1 MSAAT
6 IAAGVSAAA
15 VASTASILAT
25 TAAPTAAVVKNT
37 IFKAFP
43 VRSLDLNLTRGRDL
57 HEGLAAHIAALTVT
71 FGPDSC
77 PAKNALSSFYVNE
90 LPRIY
95 TKTPR
100 IKFNTVETSNG
111 NCSLTVTLTAN
122 PSDPS
127 SATSTDLIDLYSC
140 TTPEDIYGGLVHRLQ
155 SATKLASTKLSNS
168 RK

>member
-25 TAAPTAAVVKNT
+25 TAAPTAAVEKNT

-71 FGPDSC
+71 FGPDSYHFMSMSYREYIQ
-77 PAKNALSSFYVNE
+77 KLHE
-90 LPRIY
+90 LNSIRS
-95 TKTPR
+95 K
-100 IKFNTVETSNG
+100 TSNG

-155 SATKLASTKLSNS
+155 SATKLALNEA
-168 RK
+168 